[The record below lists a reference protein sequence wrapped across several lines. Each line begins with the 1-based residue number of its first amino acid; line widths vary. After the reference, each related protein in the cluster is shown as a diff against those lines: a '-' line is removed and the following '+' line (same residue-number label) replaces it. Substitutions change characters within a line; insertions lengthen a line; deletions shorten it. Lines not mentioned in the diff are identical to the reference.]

1 MKLQIFLEDA
11 GRPVAYY
18 PKLAKFLGSVNSA
31 IFLCQFIY
39 WKGKEKI
46 ENEFFKTAE
55 EIEEETGLTYEQ
67 QKTARKI
74 LKEKGYL
81 TEELKGIP
89 AKIHYSF
96 NWEKISQDWKEF
108 IEKEHKKENC
118 QIAPNKIEGNPQT
131 SMRETHELVQ
141 GNPSNYIHR
150 IQHRIH
156 IEYNNNSSDL
166 SNSFS
171 LKGEEHSLT
180 NNQPI
185 TEDNTKKESFVPL
198 KENTNNKVI
207 CWFCQK
213 LKEKKYCFKTSPE
226 MFLCK
231 NCFLKKRKLI
241 INEKQPKNK
250 EKTLTKEEKLYEIDN
265 IPVFS
270 EKEQSEMVVEVSKE
284 ERKEK
289 RKKEKNKEKEEKLDI
304 WNIPF

>member
-18 PKLAKFLGSVNSA
+18 PKVAKFLGSVNSA

-96 NWEKISQDWKEF
+96 NWEKISQDWLQF
-108 IEKEHKKENC
+108 IEKEQKKENS
-118 QIAPNKIEGNPQT
+118 QVAPNKIEENPQT
-131 SMRETHELVQ
+131 SLRQTHELVQ

-150 IQHRIH
+150 LQHRIH
-156 IEYNNNSSDL
+156 IEYNNKSSGVSNSS
-166 SNSFS
+166 NE
-171 LKGEEHSLT
+171 GEHSFL
-180 NNQPI
+180 NKQPI
-185 TEDNTKKESFVPL
+185 TEENTKKESFVPL
-198 KENTNNKVI
+198 RENTNNQII
-207 CWFCQK
+207 CWFCKQS
-213 LKEKKYCFKTSPE
+213 KEKKDCLQTSPE
-226 MFLCK
+226 LFLCK
-231 NCFLKKRKLI
+231 DCFYKKRRLI
-241 INEKQPKNK
+241 INKKTKNEEK
-250 EKTLTKEEKLYEIDN
+250 LTKEGKLYEINN

-270 EKEQSEMVVEVSKE
+270 KEEQSEMVVEIARE

-289 RKKEKNKEKEEKLDI
+289 RKSEKKEKNKEKEDKLDI
-304 WNIPF
+304 WNISF